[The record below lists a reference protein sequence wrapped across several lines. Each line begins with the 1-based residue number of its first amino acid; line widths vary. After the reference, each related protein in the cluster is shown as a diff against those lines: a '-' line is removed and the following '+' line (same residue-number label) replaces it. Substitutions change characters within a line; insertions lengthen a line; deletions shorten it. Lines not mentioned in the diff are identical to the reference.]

1 MSNLVCLHPDQ
12 VLWADVSHSPYMAM
26 FNALIRQKFNLLNV
40 YNTSMVFYFIYL
52 ADTLLKA

>member
-12 VLWADVSHSPYMAM
+12 VLWADVSHSTYMAM
-26 FNALIRQKFNLLNV
+26 FNALIRQEFNLLNV